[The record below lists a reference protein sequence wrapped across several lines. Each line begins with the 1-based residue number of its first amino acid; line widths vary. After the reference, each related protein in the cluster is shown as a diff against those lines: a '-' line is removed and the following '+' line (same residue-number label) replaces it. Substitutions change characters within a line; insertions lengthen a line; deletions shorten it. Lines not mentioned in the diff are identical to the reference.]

1 MRGYFSIVLHAHLP
15 FVRHPE
21 HEQFLEEDW
30 LYEAISETYLPLLAI
45 FHRLAGDRVPFRLT
59 LTLSPTLVSM
69 LGDELL
75 MARYATRLDQTCD
88 LTEKEVLRTVK
99 DATFH
104 PVAQFYRDHFAELR
118 RAFHEDYRRDLVGA
132 FASLGQ
138 AGYLEIITCCA
149 THAFLPLLRDQ
160 PQSVRAQI
168 AVGVGHHLRT
178 FGCQP
183 TGIWLP
189 ECGYFPG
196 VEQTLAEQGIRFFFI
211 DAHGLVHGNPQP
223 VYGVYAPVYTEA
235 GVAAFGRDPGSSQ
248 QVWSAVDGYPSDP
261 EYREFYRDIG
271 WDLEYAY
278 VRPYIQTTG
287 ERKNTGLKYFRITG
301 QTNRKQPYRPA
312 RAKRKAVAHASD
324 FVATRRRQL
333 EALSQKMENRQPI
346 ATAPYDAELFGHWW
360 FEGPDFL
367 EAVLRQSAEGSVRL
381 ATPPEFL
388 RENPEQQISTP
399 AMSSWGEQGYAGT
412 WLDESNDWIYRR
424 LYRCGEQMVAL
435 AEEFPTPNGLERRA
449 LNQAARELLLAQSSD
464 WAFIIKT
471 GTMVDYANRRVQNHV
486 NAFQT
491 LREGL
496 RSRAIDAQ
504 LLERLES
511 SNNIFPAL
519 DYRVYLDRT
528 KGRSEE
534 SVAPRY
540 REQKQVEI
548 GEGEDLTDEN
558 R

>member
-30 LYEAISETYLPLLAI
+30 LYEAISETYLPLLAT
-45 FHRLAGDRVPFRLT
+45 FHRLAEDRVRFRLT

-69 LGDELL
+69 LRDELL
-75 MARYATRLDQTCD
+75 MDRYAARLDQTCE
-88 LTEKEVLRTVK
+88 LAEKEVLRTAK

-104 PVAQFYRDHFAELR
+104 PIAQFYRDHFAELR

-138 AGYLEIITCCA
+138 AGSLEIITCCA

-178 FGCQP
+178 FGCRP

-196 VEQTLAEQGIRFFFI
+196 IEQTLAEQGIRFFFV
-211 DAHGLVHGNPQP
+211 DAHGLMHGTPQP
-223 VYGVYAPVYTEA
+223 AYGVYAPVYTEA
-235 GVAAFGRDPGSSQ
+235 GVAAFGRDPDSSQ
-248 QVWSAVDGYPSDP
+248 RVWSAVHGYPSDP

-278 VRPYIQTTG
+278 VRPYIQITG

-301 QTNRKQPYRPA
+301 QTNHKQPYRPG
-312 RAKRKAVAHASD
+312 RAKRKAMAHASD

-333 EALSQKMENRQPI
+333 EDLSQKMENRQPV

-367 EAVLRQSAEGSVRL
+367 EAVLRQSAEGSLRL

-412 WLDESNDWIYRR
+412 WLNESNDWIYRH

-435 AEEFPTPNGLERRA
+435 AEEFPTPTALERRA
-449 LNQAARELLLAQSSD
+449 LNQAVRELLLAQASD
-464 WAFIIKT
+464 WAFIMKT
-471 GTMVDYANRRVQNHV
+471 GTMVDYANRRIKNHV
-486 NAFQT
+486 DAFDA
-491 LREGL
+491 LRDGL
-496 RSRAIDAQ
+496 RARAIDAQ
-504 LLERLES
+504 RLERLES
-511 SNNIFPAL
+511 INNIFPAL
-519 DYRVYLDRT
+519 DYRVYLEPKARC
-528 KGRSEE
+528 SE
-534 SVAPRY
+534 SVGAA
-540 REQKQVEI
+540 EAE
-548 GEGEDLTDEN
+548 TS
-558 R
+558 